1 MNQGFIRSLKAKYC
15 KNIVPKTIRSF
26 VKNKVLQII
35 SILNGMQMLVFA
47 WNSVSIEAVV
57 NCFRKGGIS
66 SANKDAT
73 IAKEDFDLFKDFQDE
88 IDTL

>member
-1 MNQGFIRSLKAKYC
+1 
-15 KNIVPKTIRSF
+15 
-26 VKNKVLQII
+26 
-35 SILNGMQMLVFA
+35 MQMLVFA
-47 WNSVSIEAVV
+47 WNSVSVEAVV